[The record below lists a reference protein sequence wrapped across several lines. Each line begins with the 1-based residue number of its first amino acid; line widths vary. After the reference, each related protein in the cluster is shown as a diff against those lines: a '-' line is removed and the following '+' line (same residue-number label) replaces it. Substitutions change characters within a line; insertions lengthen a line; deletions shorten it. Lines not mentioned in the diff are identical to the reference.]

1 MIYFDN
7 SATTK
12 PYKEVLDAF
21 VTVSQNYFANP
32 SSIHSKGGETER
44 LIFQARK
51 TVAGLLKVKPAEI
64 IFTSGGTEGNNTA
77 IKGIAL
83 KHQER
88 GKHLIT
94 SEVEHASS
102 YETFH
107 YLESLGF
114 EVTYLPVNS
123 SGEISLEELEKS
135 IRKDT
140 ILVSLI
146 HVNNEVGTIQP
157 IVDAGKILKN
167 FPKVFFHV
175 DHVQGIGK
183 VPLPFKE
190 ASIDLCTMSGHKF
203 HGLKGTGILYK
214 REGITLS
221 PLLTGGEQ
229 EASVR
234 AGTENVAGIVSIAK
248 ALRMTFDR
256 MEYGIRSMETVKQKM
271 MDELSVME
279 GITINTPSNS
289 APHIINFSIHG
300 VKPEVMIH
308 TLDQKGIY
316 VSTRSAC
323 SSKQAGASR
332 ILLAMGLGEK
342 KAGTAIR
349 MSLSFDNTLDEA
361 EVVLKELKNAVVQLQ
376 TVMG

>member
-7 SATTK
+7 SATTR
-12 PYKEVLDAF
+12 PYKEVLDSF
-21 VTVSQNYFANP
+21 VTVSQTYFANP

-44 LIFQARK
+44 LMFQARK
-51 TVAGLLKVKPAEI
+51 TAAGLLGVKPNEI

-107 YLESLGF
+107 YLEFLGF
-114 EVTYLPVNS
+114 EVTCLPVNAK
-123 SGEISLEELEKS
+123 GEISLEQLENS
-135 IRKDT
+135 IREDT

-157 IVDAGKILKN
+157 IVDAGKIIKR

-183 VPLPFKE
+183 VPLNLKE
-190 ASIDLCTMSGHKF
+190 AAIDLCTMSGHKF

-214 REGITLS
+214 REGVSLS

-229 EASVR
+229 EINMR

-248 ALRMTFDR
+248 ALRMSLDR
-256 MEYGIRSMETVKQKM
+256 MDEGVEIMNTVKERIV
-271 MDELSVME
+271 DGLSE
-279 GITINTPSNS
+279 IRGISINTPADG
-289 APHIINFSIHG
+289 APHIINFSVDG
-300 VKPEVMIH
+300 VKPEVLIH
-308 TLDQKGIY
+308 TLDQKDIY

-323 SSKQAGASR
+323 SSKQAGPSR
-332 ILLAMGLGEK
+332 ILMAMGLGQK
-342 KAGTAIR
+342 RANTAIR
-349 MSLSFDNTLDEA
+349 ISLSYENTMAEA
-361 EVVLKELKNAVVQLQ
+361 EIVLKEIKNAVVQLQ

>member
-21 VTVSQNYFANP
+21 VTVSQTYFANP

-44 LIFQARK
+44 LMLQARK
-51 TVAGLLKVKPAEI
+51 TVAGLLGVKPNEI

-114 EVTYLPVNS
+114 EVTCLPVNGK
-123 SGEISLEELEKS
+123 GEISLEQLENS
-135 IRKDT
+135 IREDT

-157 IVDAGKILKN
+157 VVDAGKILKR

-183 VPLPFKE
+183 VPLNLKE
-190 ASIDLCTMSGHKF
+190 AAIDLCTMSGHKF

-214 REGITLS
+214 REGVSLS

-229 EASVR
+229 EINVR

-248 ALRMTFDR
+248 ALRLSYDKMDAGVTVMNSVKERILEGLSDIQ
-256 MEYGIRSMETVKQKM
+256 GISIN
-271 MDELSVME
+271 SPSE
-279 GITINTPSNS
+279 G
-289 APHIINFSIHG
+289 APHIINFSVDG
-300 VKPEVMIH
+300 VKPEVLIH
-308 TLDQKGIY
+308 TLDQKEIY

-323 SSKQAGASR
+323 SSKQTGPSR
-332 ILLAMGLGEK
+332 ILMAMGLGQK
-342 KAGTAIR
+342 RANTAIR
-349 MSLSFDNTLDEA
+349 ISLSYENTLEEA
-361 EVVLKELKNAVVQLQ
+361 EIVLKELKNAVVQLQ

>member
-21 VTVSQNYFANP
+21 VTVSQTYFANP

-44 LIFQARK
+44 LMLQARK
-51 TVAGLLKVKPAEI
+51 TVAGLLSVKPNEI

-114 EVTYLPVNS
+114 EVTCLPVNRK
-123 SGEISLEELEKS
+123 GEISLEQLENS
-135 IRKDT
+135 IREDT

-157 IVDAGKILKN
+157 VVDAGKILKK

-183 VPLPFKE
+183 VPLNLKE
-190 ASIDLCTMSGHKF
+190 AAIDLCTMSGHKF

-214 REGITLS
+214 REGVSLS

-229 EASVR
+229 EINVR

-248 ALRMTFDR
+248 ALRMSFDK
-256 MEYGIRSMETVKQKM
+256 MDAGVETMNCVKEQILEGLSDIQGIS
-271 MDELSVME
+271 
-279 GITINTPSNS
+279 INTPADGS
-289 APHIINFSIHG
+289 PHIINFSVDG
-300 VKPEVMIH
+300 VKPEVLIH
-308 TLDQKGIY
+308 TLDQKNIY

-323 SSKQAGASR
+323 SSKQAGPSR
-332 ILLAMGLGEK
+332 ILMAMGLGQK
-342 KAGTAIR
+342 RANTAIR
-349 MSLSFDNTLDEA
+349 ISLSYENTLEEA
-361 EVVLKELKNAVVQLQ
+361 EIVLKELKNAVVQLQ

>member
-21 VTVSQNYFANP
+21 VTVSQTYFANP

-44 LIFQARK
+44 LMLQARK
-51 TVAGLLKVKPAEI
+51 TVAGLLSVKPNEI

-114 EVTYLPVNS
+114 EVTCLPVNRK
-123 SGEISLEELEKS
+123 GEISLEQLENS
-135 IRKDT
+135 IREDT

-157 IVDAGKILKN
+157 VVDAGKILKK

-183 VPLPFKE
+183 VPLNLKE
-190 ASIDLCTMSGHKF
+190 AAIDLCTMSGHKF

-214 REGITLS
+214 REGVSLS

-229 EASVR
+229 EINVR

-248 ALRMTFDR
+248 ALRMSFDKMDAGVETMNR
-256 MEYGIRSMETVKQKM
+256 VKEQILEGLSDIQGIS
-271 MDELSVME
+271 
-279 GITINTPSNS
+279 INTPADGS
-289 APHIINFSIHG
+289 PHIINFSVDG
-300 VKPEVMIH
+300 VKPEVLIH
-308 TLDQKGIY
+308 TLDQKNIY

-323 SSKQAGASR
+323 SSKQAGPSR
-332 ILLAMGLGEK
+332 ILMAMGLGQK
-342 KAGTAIR
+342 RANTAIR
-349 MSLSFDNTLDEA
+349 ISLSYENTLEEA
-361 EVVLKELKNAVVQLQ
+361 EIVLKELKNAVVQLQ